1 MAPSIWARSFI
12 VSLPWRWI
20 ETKALSLTETYITAN
35 LSGKPHYLIKGI
47 DQMNFATLDLNLLR
61 VLDALFSEGSTVKAA
76 DRLAMSQSAVSGA
89 LSRLRHALGDQL
101 FIRQGNRLVATDY
114 AAALEAGL
122 REELERLE
130 ALLTP
135 PAIFDPQTAKGTFRI
150 AASDFFA
157 ELLMP
162 PLGDLLQKSAPR
174 IRAQLVDLVPNDYVA
189 SLERRNADIA
199 LIPDLA
205 LPDWVNR
212 EPLFNSPF
220 HVIARATNPGI
231 AGLEG
236 GMQMPMDT
244 FCGLHHVLFSPEGN
258 LAAMGDAALQR
269 VGKSRQV
276 AMTVPVFSGVWRAV
290 SESDLIALVPAQL
303 ASKLSG
309 TFGLSVFKPP
319 MEIDPALIIGIW
331 HKRSDN
337 APLAAWMRSQIFSL
351 MKALDVDA

>member
-1 MAPSIWARSFI
+1 
-12 VSLPWRWI
+12 
-20 ETKALSLTETYITAN
+20 
-35 LSGKPHYLIKGI
+35 
-47 DQMNFATLDLNLLR
+47 MNFATLDLNLLR
-61 VLDALFSEGSTVKAA
+61 VLDALFRDGSTVKAA
-76 DRLAMSQSAVSGA
+76 DRLAMSQSSVSGA

-101 FIRQGNRLVATDY
+101 FIRQSNRLVATDY
-114 AAALEAGL
+114 AAGLEAGL

-130 ALLTP
+130 ALLTR
-135 PAIFDPQTAKGTFRI
+135 PAAFDPQTAEGTFRI

-162 PLGDLLQKSAPR
+162 PLGDLLQKSAPH

-205 LPDWVNR
+205 LPEWVNR
-212 EPLFNSPF
+212 EPLFSSPF
-220 HVIARATNPGI
+220 HVIARAGNPGT
-231 AGLEG
+231 AELKD
-236 GMQMPMDT
+236 GMHMPMDV
-244 FCGLHHVLFSPEGN
+244 FCALHHVLFSPEGN
-258 LAAMGDAALQR
+258 LTAMGDAALNR

-276 AMTVPVFSGVWRAV
+276 AMTVPVFSGVCRAV

-303 ASKLSG
+303 ASKVANSFRLC
-309 TFGLSVFKPP
+309 VFEPP

-337 APLAAWMRSQIFSL
+337 NPMASWMRRQVFSL
-351 MKALDVDA
+351 MTALDVDT